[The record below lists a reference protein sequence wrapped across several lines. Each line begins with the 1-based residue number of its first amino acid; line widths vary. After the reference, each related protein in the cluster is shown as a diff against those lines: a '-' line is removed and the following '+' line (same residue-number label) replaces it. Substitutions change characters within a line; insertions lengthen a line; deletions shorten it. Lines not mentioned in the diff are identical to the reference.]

1 MFQDE
6 RLVKILDYLYKH
18 SRITVTQM
26 MDMYDISRDTAR
38 RDLVKLE
45 KQGDITRTRGGA
57 LLSTE
62 KTYAEPKDDSGELML
77 TSKLDRSIAQ
87 KAMSLIEAEEN
98 LMFDSSIS
106 VQYLADILAI
116 PSTVIT
122 NSLKSARLLADK
134 TNIDIHLIGGRLNK
148 KSQSLQG
155 SSLLEDI
162 ERYYVDK
169 VFIGADGIVSEGIS
183 YSNQEEGMVTRAM
196 TKRGDQ
202 IIVLANSASFGKQE
216 LFKSL
221 SFKEIDILITN
232 HNPDSEFI
240 RILEKF
246 DVKLIVANKENHN

>member
-18 SRITVTQM
+18 DRITVTQM
-26 MDMYDISRDTAR
+26 MEMYDISRDTAR

-45 KQGDITRTRGGA
+45 QQGEIKRTRGGA
-57 LLSTE
+57 LLSPNE
-62 KTYAEPKDDSGELML
+62 KTDDGRKQDSDELL
-77 TSKLDRSIAQ
+77 LSSKVDRSIAQ
-87 KAMSLIEAEEN
+87 KGMSLIEAEEN

-106 VQYLADILAI
+106 VLYLADILTI

-122 NSLKSARLLADK
+122 NSLKSVRLLVDK
-134 TNIDIHLIGGRLNK
+134 SDIDIHLFGGRLNK
-148 KSQSLQG
+148 KGDSLQG
-155 SSLLEDI
+155 LSLLEDM

-169 VFIGADGIVSEGIS
+169 VFIGAEGIVSEGIS

-202 IIVLANSASFGKQE
+202 VIVLANSTSFGKQE

-221 SFKEIDILITN
+221 SFQDIDILITN
-232 HNPDSEFI
+232 HSPDSEFI
-240 RILEKF
+240 SRLEKF
-246 DVKLIVANKENHN
+246 DVKLMVVDH